1 MDCVRIGLI
10 GLGTVGCG
18 VINLV
23 AKRGKTLAERSGVE
37 IKITRAAAK
46 GFSKKRDADLAGIA
60 LTMDPF
66 EIVRANDV
74 DIVIEVMGG
83 ENPALELILE
93 AVKNGKHV
101 VTANKRLLAV
111 HGEKIYKA
119 VEEAGV
125 ELGFEAAV
133 AGAVPVIRSIRRAF
147 AANKIEAVHGIIN
160 GTSNYILSRMTEEG
174 KPFGEIL
181 KDAQDLGYAEADPT
195 FDVEGID
202 SAHKIAVL
210 AALAFET
217 PVDFSGVYTEG
228 ISKIT
233 PEDIGMARE
242 FGYRIKLLAVAKRV
256 NDSMDVRV
264 HPAMIP
270 ASHPMA
276 NVNGPLNAVEVIG
289 DFAGVNMLVGPGAG
303 AGPTASAVMGDA
315 LDIASNIA
323 RGTAGKRPPLMAPYA
338 LRKKIK
344 MRPVDEVRSQY
355 YLRFT
360 VFDRPGVLANLA
372 GALGD
377 NGISIASMIQRGREE
392 NQPVSVVMTT
402 HEAVE
407 ANLNKALAK
416 ISSLNVCA
424 AATMVIRMEGEK

>member
-1 MDCVRIGLI
+1 MDSVRLGLI

-18 VINLV
+18 VINLL
-23 AKRGKTLAERSGVE
+23 AKHGQTLADRSGVKL
-37 IKITRAAAK
+37 KITRAAAK

-60 LTMDPF
+60 LSMDPF
-66 EIVRANDV
+66 EIVQAKDV

-93 AVKNGKHV
+93 AIKNGKHV

-119 VEEAGV
+119 VEDAGV

-133 AGAVPVIRSIRRAF
+133 AGAVPVIRSIREAF

-160 GTSNYILSRMTEEG
+160 GTSNYILSRMKDEG

-181 KDAQDLGYAEADPT
+181 KDAQELGYAEADPT

-210 AALAFET
+210 AALAFQT
-217 PVDFSGVYTEG
+217 PVDFAGVYTEG

-233 PEDIGMARE
+233 PEDIGMAKE
-242 FGYRIKLLAVAKRV
+242 FGYTIKLLAIAKRV
-256 NDSMDVRV
+256 NDSIDVRV

-270 ASHPMA
+270 SSHPMA

-289 DFAGVNMLVGPGAG
+289 DSAGVNMLVGPGAG

-315 LDIASNIA
+315 LDIAARMA
-323 RGTAGKRPPLMAPYA
+323 RGTAGKRPPLAIPSAM
-338 LRKKIK
+338 RKKIK
-344 MRPVDEVRSQY
+344 MRPIGEARSRY
-355 YLRFT
+355 YIRFS
-360 VFDRPGVLANLA
+360 VPDRPGVLAQLA
-372 GALGD
+372 GALGES
-377 NGISIASMIQRGREE
+377 GISIASMIQRGREE
-392 NQPVSVVMTT
+392 NTPVSVVMTT
-402 HEAVE
+402 HVAVE
-407 ANLNKALAK
+407 SDLRKALAK
-416 ISSLNVCA
+416 VDTLKVNA
-424 AATMVIRMEGEK
+424 APAMVIRMEGE